1 MIIQS
6 DERVEKKKDREE
18 EEKHDN
24 SKDEL
29 EDYDEFISGKAMQ
42 QWLLHNCVILVTLIR
57 WIRFII
63 SLVAERY
70 FQQCTSKGHISLSVC
85 CFCCCCCF

>member
-29 EDYDEFISGKAMQ
+29 EDDGEFMNGKAIR
-42 QWLLHNCVILVTLIR
+42 QWLLRDCVILVTLIR
-57 WIRFII
+57 WTRFII
-63 SLVAERY
+63 VLCS
-70 FQQCTSKGHISLSVC
+70 
-85 CFCCCCCF
+85 